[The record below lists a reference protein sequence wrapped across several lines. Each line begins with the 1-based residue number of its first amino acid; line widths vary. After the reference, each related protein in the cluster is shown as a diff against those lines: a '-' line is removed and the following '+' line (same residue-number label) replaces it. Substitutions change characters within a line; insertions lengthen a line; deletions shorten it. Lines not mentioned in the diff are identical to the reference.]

1 MFLLVV
7 LNLKG
12 HLALLLRLIQ
22 TSGTGIEKQL
32 QGVTGFQV
40 LLPSQL
46 TPHLLTGY
54 QSIPIREEEHA
65 VSSAL

>member
-7 LNLKG
+7 LNLKE

-22 TSGTGIEKQL
+22 TSGTAIEKQL

-46 TPHLLTGY
+46 TPHLLMGY